1 VKEII
6 INIIMN
12 ELDDRT
18 TQSREV
24 DYDMTPELEGL
35 NHLITCVDKELP
47 LEYSDYE
54 WIMELIINK
63 SHE

>member
-1 VKEII
+1 
-6 INIIMN
+6 MN